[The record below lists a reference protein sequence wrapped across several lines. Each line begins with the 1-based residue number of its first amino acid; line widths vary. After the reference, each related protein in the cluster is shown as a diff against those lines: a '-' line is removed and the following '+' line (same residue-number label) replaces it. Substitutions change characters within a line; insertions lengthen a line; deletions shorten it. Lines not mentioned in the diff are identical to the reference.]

1 MTDVYVLTLFS
12 ANTSTTAKTVSTEFN
27 EWTVQIPPDPSAPI
41 LDGRW
46 KAHVLFASIKGF
58 VPKGTRTVIGI
69 LSDAVCHLD
78 TIDQFTSS
86 AIPNLADWTIVLRFE
101 MLGRKTRATLT
112 ESEAFKLQGIPT
124 TRLGALMRE
133 VSINKILKAVGNSV
147 SPKVVAIV
155 AACLLG

>member
-69 LSDAVCHLD
+69 LSDAFPCSSGDMTPIATTVATSASSSNYSITDQQNCLPVSDPFLLRDGGSVKIRVCHLD

-101 MLGRKTRATLT
+101 MLGRKTRA
-112 ESEAFKLQGIPT
+112 
-124 TRLGALMRE
+124 
-133 VSINKILKAVGNSV
+133 
-147 SPKVVAIV
+147 
-155 AACLLG
+155 